1 MKTITR
7 YLVSTRPEN
16 YGEIIYQYSI
26 EVDDDYV
33 IENDV
38 DKKEKMLT
46 IQENSDYEMTQSF
59 KNSVIPFTNSVIL
72 FLVTLVLILLS
83 LY

>member
-59 KNSVIPFTNSVIL
+59 TNSVIL